1 MRKHFFFFSL
11 SFPLLYPFP
20 LVVCQN
26 PKSYNPSCSL
36 FFRCDKNMPGVVMAM
51 ARFNR
56 PAIMI
61 YGGTIMAS
69 FSHILRKRI
78 NISTCYEAH
87 GAWTY
92 NTLQQPDDD
101 GGDTSATKDEI
112 LTDIE
117 QHACPGAGACGGMYT
132 ANTMAASIETLGLAL
147 PGSSS
152 TPATSPSKMRECVRA
167 AEAIKIC
174 MERNIRPRDIMTR
187 ASFENALV
195 ITMALGGSTS
205 KHKLLLFSKAK
216 LVNKNPRRCSTPPR
230 HGRRSRSRPPNRRL
244 PARQRQNSLY
254 CRPRTSRSL
263 FYERS
268 LRDWRHPSRSKAL
281 DRSWSP
287 QRFSANS
294 NRQNT
299 CAKRRILAFS
309 FPRPNHDSSS

>member
-1 MRKHFFFFSL
+1 
-11 SFPLLYPFP
+11 
-20 LVVCQN
+20 
-26 PKSYNPSCSL
+26 
-36 FFRCDKNMPGVVMAM
+36 MPGVVMAM

-56 PAIMI
+56 PAIMV

-132 ANTMAASIETLGLAL
+132 ANTMAASIETLGLSL

-152 TPATSPSKMRECVRA
+152 TPATSPSKMRECVKA

-174 MERNIRPRDIMTR
+174 MERNIRPRDVMTR

-205 KHKLLLFSKAK
+205 ITNF
-216 LVNKNPRRCSTPPR
+216 
-230 HGRRSRSRPPNRRL
+230 
-244 PARQRQNSLY
+244 
-254 CRPRTSRSL
+254 
-263 FYERS
+263 
-268 LRDWRHPSRSKAL
+268 
-281 DRSWSP
+281 P
-287 QRFSANS
+287 Q
-294 NRQNT
+294 QE
-299 CAKRRILAFS
+299 IS
-309 FPRPNHDSSS
+309 F